1 MQGKAVYAIIN
12 TLHEKNK
19 REEAHS
25 RRVSELSEQLGKAFG
40 LSERSCSELRL
51 VGLLHDIGKIAI
63 AENVLNKEGKLS
75 SLEWE
80 EMKRH
85 AEIGFR
91 ILSSVEDMQA
101 LAPYV
106 LAHHEHYDGT
116 GYPKALRG
124 GESIPLQSRMI
135 SIVDAYDAMTS
146 ERTYRKAVTSREAAK
161 EIKKCAGGAQF
172 DPELAKL
179 FIEKVLSI
187 SYDAL

>member
-1 MQGKAVYAIIN
+1 
-12 TLHEKNK
+12 
-19 REEAHS
+19 
-25 RRVSELSEQLGKAFG
+25 
-40 LSERSCSELRL
+40 
-51 VGLLHDIGKIAI
+51 
-63 AENVLNKEGKLS
+63 
-75 SLEWE
+75 
-80 EMKRH
+80 MKRH

-116 GYPKALRG
+116 GYPKALR

-161 EIKKCAGGAQF
+161 EIKKCAGAQF